1 MTAGAAATQGR
12 DRYAIV
18 RIYDLATAGPGR
30 RVLVDRLWPRGIS
43 RDRAGIDEWLKD
55 VAPST
60 ELRRWYGHDP
70 GRFEEFARRYRL
82 ELGHEPA
89 AAAVAALLA
98 EGRKS
103 RVLLV
108 TATRDIEHS
117 AARVLRDHL
126 LSLVR

>member
-1 MTAGAAATQGR
+1 M
-12 DRYAIV
+12 
-18 RIYDLATAGPGR
+18 
-30 RVLVDRLWPRGIS
+30 
-43 RDRAGIDEWLKD
+43 
-55 VAPST
+55 APST

-70 GRFEEFARRYRL
+70 DRFEEFARRYRL
-82 ELGHEPA
+82 ELGRDPA

-98 EGRKS
+98 EGRRS

-126 LSLVR
+126 LSFAR